1 MKLWGVG
8 MAGPPGT
15 RSNLGDARSSGK
27 WVEVPAKWRG
37 SSSKLTVACETH
49 VGFGLAFGQARTN
62 VLWTCVITVGVVLIG
77 LTASCRSEG
86 NVGRYVH
93 GRVFLQSGLHIAV
106 MQRFDELM
114 SGVIPCN
121 LWRSMFLVIHLQV
134 EENHDV
140 GLRNSFNAEC

>member
-49 VGFGLAFGQARTN
+49 VGFGLAFDQARTN
-62 VLWTCVITVGVVLIG
+62 VLWTCVITVGVVLI
-77 LTASCRSEG
+77 
-86 NVGRYVH
+86 
-93 GRVFLQSGLHIAV
+93 VFDWIDSFFLPWRIFRREYAAPLRTWESFSTK
-106 MQRFDELM
+106 RFAHCSD
-114 SGVIPCN
+114 
-121 LWRSMFLVIHLQV
+121 
-134 EENHDV
+134 
-140 GLRNSFNAEC
+140 AEV